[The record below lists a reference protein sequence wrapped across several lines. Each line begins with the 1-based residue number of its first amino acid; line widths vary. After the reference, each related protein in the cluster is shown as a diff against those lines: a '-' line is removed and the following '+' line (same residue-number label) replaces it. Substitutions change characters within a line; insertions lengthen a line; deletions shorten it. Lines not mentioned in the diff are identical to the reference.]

1 MITIN
6 KIKDEI
12 ENKIISTK
20 KKKIIEFASKHKNL
34 ALFKSSDNEITYWF
48 IICIFLILYLDYD
61 TQKAWETF
69 ATEIKTKNR
78 FFPESELLKNISD
91 IAEQATCFI
100 EKGKILYRAR
110 DYSEQDF
117 LKNDTV
123 IAVGKIIKDELSN
136 IKFDTADIANESAI
150 SIICLYLCR
159 NEKKRKKVIRK
170 IDKILTRNTCFYGFD
185 KQNSDAPLYS
195 DSKEGRANPKG
206 ISYLYTAKDIKT
218 AILEM
223 RPQMHKM
230 YNVAT
235 IKIIQKAKIFNF
247 TYQPQKTNENE
258 HLMVTILHRIS
269 EEFSKPNLGTCLE
282 YAPTQ
287 FVCEYIKRLGY
298 DGIMF
303 KSAVSE
309 TGTNVLLF
317 DINENSRVYDVIGSK
332 VYTVDALTVDIS
344 QIIPIENE
352 KGTSKLLEHTVGNN
366 DKKGN
371 LVQY

>member
-34 ALFKSSDNEITYWF
+34 SLFKSSDNEITYWF

-100 EKGKILYRAR
+100 EKGEILYRAR

-150 SIICLYLCR
+150 SIICFIMAQLSR
-159 NEKKRKKVIRK
+159 
-170 IDKILTRNTCFYGFD
+170 
-185 KQNSDAPLYS
+185 
-195 DSKEGRANPKG
+195 
-206 ISYLYTAKDIKT
+206 
-218 AILEM
+218 
-223 RPQMHKM
+223 
-230 YNVAT
+230 
-235 IKIIQKAKIFNF
+235 QK
-247 TYQPQKTNENE
+247 
-258 HLMVTILHRIS
+258 
-269 EEFSKPNLGTCLE
+269 
-282 YAPTQ
+282 
-287 FVCEYIKRLGY
+287 
-298 DGIMF
+298 
-303 KSAVSE
+303 
-309 TGTNVLLF
+309 F
-317 DINENSRVYDVIGSK
+317 DIFIMN
-332 VYTVDALTVDIS
+332 
-344 QIIPIENE
+344 
-352 KGTSKLLEHTVGNN
+352 
-366 DKKGN
+366 
-371 LVQY
+371 